1 MQMVSGTIKIKKVND
16 NVYTK
21 SCLKRRLFLDLYYDI
36 IYNCDEFTIKISSSG
51 YTGGVLARRDV

>member
-1 MQMVSGTIKIKKVND
+1 MITYIR
-16 NVYTK
+16 K

-51 YTGGVLARRDV
+51 YTDGGLARRDV

>member
-21 SCLKRRLFLDLYYDI
+21 KLSEKAAFLDLYYDI

-51 YTGGVLARRDV
+51 YTDGGLARRDV

>member
-1 MQMVSGTIKIKKVND
+1 MITYIR
-16 NVYTK
+16 K

-51 YTGGVLARRDV
+51 YTGGVLVRRDV